1 MLWRL
6 AVAAGAVAG
15 ALAPIPPAPVERYY
29 SNGLYPA
36 VQRLVTGWSNTVP
49 LALLDALL
57 VAVPIWLIW
66 RTMRDWGAGS
76 APLPATFRTVARV
89 GTVAAILYLLFLAV
103 WGLNYRRLPLKDKI
117 AFDGTAVTPPAVV
130 ALAKRSAMEANDAH
144 GPAHNAGWSTPVDG
158 HGSLQR
164 GFDRAASSLG
174 VKWPVRTAR
183 PKSTLLDFYFRS
195 AGVAGMTDPF
205 FLETLVATDLL
216 PFERPFVVAH
226 EWSHLAGFNDEGEAN
241 FLGWLAAIGG
251 NEQARYSAWL
261 FMYGQTAGSL
271 GESDRKAVA
280 DLLEEGPRADLR
292 AIAARVA
299 RNVNPAVAQ
308 AGWRAY
314 DQYLKANRV
323 DAGIASYSTV
333 VELVLG
339 TRRVETPMP

>member
-1 MLWRL
+1 VVAVSSRDWR
-6 AVAAGAVAG
+6 AGAPLG
-15 ALAPIPPAPVERYY
+15 AA
-29 SNGLYPA
+29 
-36 VQRLVTGWSNTVP
+36 
-49 LALLDALL
+49 
-57 VAVPIWLIW
+57 
-66 RTMRDWGAGS
+66 
-76 APLPATFRTVARV
+76 FRTVARV
-89 GTVAAILYLLFLAV
+89 ATLAAVLYLVFVAI

-117 AFDGTAVTPPAVV
+117 AFDGTAVTPSSLV
-130 ALAKRSAMEANDAH
+130 ALAKRSAAEANNTH
-144 GPAHNAGWSTPVDG
+144 GAAHNAGWTTPVDG
-158 HGSLQR
+158 QGSLQR

-241 FLGWLAAIGG
+241 FLGWLAALGG

-271 GESDRKAVA
+271 SASDRKAVA
-280 DLLEEGPRADLR
+280 DLLQEGPRADLQ

-323 DAGIASYSTV
+323 DAGVASYSTV

-339 TRRVETPMP
+339 TRRLEGPMP